1 LEVFHS
7 IYPFKTFKYTI
18 NASVEKLGYK
28 NRFQFVVVYI
38 KCNNSCGDKTNFV
51 SKAVLRH
58 IIGFEALCCKSY
70 FWKIKAKGTV
80 IFCVRKKLIEL
91 SRFQEYKL

>member
-1 LEVFHS
+1 MRLS
-7 IYPFKTFKYTI
+7 K
-18 NASVEKLGYK
+18 NLGIK
-28 NRFQFVVVYI
+28 IDFIQFVVVYI
-38 KCNNSCGDKTNFV
+38 KCNNSCGDNTNFV

-80 IFCVRKKLIEL
+80 IFCVRKKID
-91 SRFQEYKL
+91 